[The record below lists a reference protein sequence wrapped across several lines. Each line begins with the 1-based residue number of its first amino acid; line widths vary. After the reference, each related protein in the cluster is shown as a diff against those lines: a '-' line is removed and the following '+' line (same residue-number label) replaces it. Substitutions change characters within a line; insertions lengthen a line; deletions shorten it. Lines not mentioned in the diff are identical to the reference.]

1 MIPSRYLKYPKR
13 RDEKADERV
22 DTVTIGDLVSFGNGI
37 ELKSP
42 RFNCYIF
49 TRTSS
54 QPDVFLPPDVV
65 RFTEVIS
72 VGFNFGIGL
81 TRDGKIK
88 IRIFVGDRSG
98 EFLLDP
104 VELKKV
110 VNVYVVNNCRT
121 NLSIIEEIRARL
133 GR

>member
-1 MIPSRYLKYPKR
+1 MISARYLKYPKR

-22 DTVTIGDLVSFGNGI
+22 DTATIGDLVSFGNGI
-37 ELKSP
+37 ELKNP
-42 RFNCYIF
+42 RFNCYVF

-65 RFTEVIS
+65 RMVEVIAT
-72 VGFNFGIGL
+72 GFNFGLGV
-81 TRDGKIK
+81 TKEGKIK

-98 EFLLDP
+98 EFLVDP
-104 VELKKV
+104 VELKKI
-110 VNVYVVNNCRT
+110 VNVYVVNNCIP
-121 NLSIIEEIRARL
+121 NVLIIEEIRARL

>member
-1 MIPSRYLKYPKR
+1 MIPARYLKYPKR

-37 ELKSP
+37 ELKNP
-42 RFNCYIF
+42 RFNCYVF

-65 RFTEVIS
+65 RMIEIVTA
-72 VGFNFGIGL
+72 GYNFGLGV
-81 TRDGKIK
+81 TKEGKIK
-88 IRIFVGDRSG
+88 IRTFVGDRSR

-104 VELKKV
+104 VELKKI
-110 VNVYVVNNCRT
+110 VNVYVVNNCRP
-121 NLSIIEEIRARL
+121 NVSIIEEIKARL